1 MYQPEILELDI
12 LGQQELVG
20 LLLERH
26 GLDELPAGVGG
37 RGLDPR
43 HEVERVARRREA
55 HHVRRVVVVQ
65 SRHAR
70 DPRSVNLDQIF
81 LENKI
86 FLHLMTHQRCHAS
99 VLGPGRLPQS
109 VHGFD
114 SRI

>member
-26 GLDELPAGVGG
+26 RLDELPAGVGG
-37 RGLDPR
+37 GGLDPR

-65 SRHAR
+65 PRHAR

-81 LENKI
+81 LEIKI
-86 FLHLMTHQRCHAS
+86 FLHLMTHQCCHAS